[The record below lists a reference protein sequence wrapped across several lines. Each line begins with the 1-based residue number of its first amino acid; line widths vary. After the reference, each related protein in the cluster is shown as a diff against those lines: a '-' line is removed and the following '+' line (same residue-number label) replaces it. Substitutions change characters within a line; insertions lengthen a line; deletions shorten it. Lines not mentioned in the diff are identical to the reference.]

1 MKIEK
6 LVIENFRNYK
16 KLTEIRFDDLT
27 TIIGKNDAGKST
39 ILEALDI
46 FLEGGVIKLDK
57 SDLCNSSVEGSCV
70 MIGASF
76 RDLPEKIII
85 DSDVETSLVDEK
97 LLNVDGFLEIR
108 KTYKS
113 KIQIQLCANHPI
125 NEDLYDLLSLKIGD
139 LKKRAEQIGIDKS
152 LYKANVSSDIR
163 RAIRENYPHE
173 IIYSEVLIDIDK
185 EDTKKIYEAISNY
198 FPLYALFQSD
208 RKNQD
213 KDSEIQDPMKFAT
226 KQVLKEMSAKLNDIK
241 DEVEKKLQDIAG
253 ITLSKLKEMNPE
265 VASHLKL
272 EIPKELKWDSV
283 FNFNLI
289 SDDGIPLNKR
299 GSGVRR
305 LVLIN
310 FFRAEAER
318 KRKSAQQVDVIY
330 AIEEPETAQHPDW
343 QIKLIEALQELSSDN
358 NSQVILTT
366 HSPALAGMIELDNIR
381 FVHKKEGVLCIDNGN
396 KDNVELIAKTLGV
409 LPALPIKPDQ
419 LKAIVCM
426 EGPTDVDFL
435 INISSHIN
443 VPIDLINDNRV
454 IIIPLGGSILAYW
467 VTNNYLRKLGIP
479 EFHIYDRDKDYKYQ
493 KNCDE
498 VNARGDG
505 SYATLTKSIEIE
517 NYIHPDVVKNIF
529 SLENPLINT
538 REEGWHNSWMDMD
551 IVSEVKRVKSFKET
565 RIKSYLS
572 DHGAKQMSN
581 ELLKALGVSEEI
593 TEWLTKIKHILDN

>member
-1 MKIEK
+1 
-6 LVIENFRNYK
+6 
-16 KLTEIRFDDLT
+16 
-27 TIIGKNDAGKST
+27 
-39 ILEALDI
+39 
-46 FLEGGVIKLDK
+46 
-57 SDLCNSSVEGSCV
+57 
-70 MIGASF
+70 MIGIAF
-76 RDLPEKIII
+76 KDLPQKIII
-85 DSDVETSLVDEK
+85 DSNVETSLFNEH
-97 LLNVDGFLEIR
+97 LLNADGCLEIR

-113 KIQIQLCANHPI
+113 KVQIQIYANHPV

-139 LKKRAEQIGIDKS
+139 LRKRAEQIGIDKS
-152 LYKANVSSDIR
+152 LYNASISSDIR
-163 RAIRENYPHE
+163 RAIKENYPGKIE
-173 IIYSEVLIDIDK
+173 YAEVAIDVDK
-185 EDTKKIYEAISNY
+185 EDTKKVYEALSNY

-253 ITLSKLKEMNPE
+253 ITLGKLMEMNPE

-318 KRKSAQQVDVIY
+318 KRKSANEVDVIY

-343 QIKLIEALQELSSDN
+343 QIKLIEALQELSSDT

-366 HSPALAGMIELDNIR
+366 HSPALAGMIELDDIR
-381 FVHKKEGVLCIDNGN
+381 FVHKKNGGLVVERGN
-396 KDNVELIAKTLGV
+396 KDNIELIAKTLGV
-409 LPALPIKPDQ
+409 LPTLTVKPDV
-419 LKAIVCM
+419 LKAIICM

-435 INISSHIN
+435 INISSHTD
-443 VPIDLINDNRV
+443 VDIDLKNDNRI

-498 VNARGDG
+498 VNNRRDG
-505 SYATLTKSIEIE
+505 SYAVLTNSVEIE
-517 NYIHPDVVKNIF
+517 NYIHPSVIKNIF
-529 SLENPLINT
+529 SLDQPLIET
-538 REEGWHNSWMDMD
+538 EKEGWHIDWTNADV
-551 IVSEVKRVKSFKET
+551 VSEVRKVKEFRETRVKS
-565 RIKSYLS
+565 YLA
-572 DHGAKQMSN
+572 DHGAKQMSK
-581 ELLKALGVSEEI
+581 ELLQSLGVFEEI
-593 TEWLTKIKHILDN
+593 TEWLVKIKCMIDR